1 MQEIHKT
8 VLREETVNNL
18 VMNKEGIYID
28 GTIGFAGHAELI
40 LQKINKN
47 GKLIGIDL
55 DSYALKCSKNN
66 LSKFPEKILLTLQ
79 REL

>member
-18 VMNKEGIYID
+18 VINEEGIYID

-40 LQKINKN
+40 LQKIYKN
-47 GKLIGIDL
+47 GKLIGI
-55 DSYALKCSKNN
+55 AW
-66 LSKFPEKILLTLQ
+66 I
-79 REL
+79 

>member
-8 VLREETVNNL
+8 VLREETIKNL

-40 LQKINKN
+40 LKINEN

-55 DSYALKCSKNN
+55 DSYALKHVQKQ
-66 LSKFPEKILLTLQ
+66 LV
-79 REL
+79 